1 MFNCAFGDILRVKG
15 LVKSG
20 AGWLHF
26 DVAGGRAS
34 MTAFAAGADE
44 TPRVVAIGRSINE
57 ASLHAAFAACGT
69 KLAA

>member
-1 MFNCAFGDILRVKG
+1 MKG